1 MRKDSTKINE
11 EINKKKREI
20 LTKNYNV
27 IINNENEID
36 TKDKVNL
43 PIKAIIIG
51 DSLVGKTSIIYWLL
65 HNQFIDEYQISHS
78 FNMEK
83 MSFIIEK
90 TNIELTIIDIPGNG
104 QFDDLLQKNI
114 NGCKVLI
121 FVYSIDKKNTF
132 ESLNNLLSKINE
144 TKILKCLLGNKLDKL
159 DNENKREVT
168 KNEAEQFIEDKC
180 FDFFQE
186 VSAKNGTNIIEIFK
200 KIIEKIYKNN
210 ELLKIGNEESLSSDI
225 NFVANNSL
233 DIDDINNN
241 NNKKGR
247 NCCCCCCF

>member
-121 FVYSIDKKNTF
+121 FVYSIDNKNTF

>member
-1 MRKDSTKINE
+1 MRKDSIKINE

>member
-210 ELLKIGNEESLSSDI
+210 ELLKIGNEEILSSDI
-225 NFVANNSL
+225 NYVANNSL
-233 DIDDINNN
+233 NIDDINN

>member
-121 FVYSIDKKNTF
+121 FVYSIDNKNTF

-210 ELLKIGNEESLSSDI
+210 ELLKIGNEEILSSDI
-225 NFVANNSL
+225 NYVANNSL
-233 DIDDINNN
+233 NIDDINN

>member
-1 MRKDSTKINE
+1 MRKDSIKINE

-121 FVYSIDKKNTF
+121 FVYSIDNKNTF

>member
-51 DSLVGKTSIIYWLL
+51 DSLVGKTSIVYWLL